1 MQAATNIVDAGPER
15 TPPNRRLHLRSV
27 IAFCILAPLAVAAF
41 LGTRDAASRDAAAT
55 QAHRAD
61 EGASALQAV
70 LARTAADPHSLAGVF
85 STAREVDAFAQ
96 FAAPGRDSS
105 ALVALAWAPHIPPAI
120 RKAFEASS
128 GFPIA
133 ALGPGGIAVPAARG
147 TEVYPVQY
155 VTPGTANARLVGIDL
170 SSRPEVA
177 TAMRQAVSTGQEQAT
192 AVFELPQ
199 GGRGIVIVA
208 GAYQRGAAIAT
219 AAQRQSALNGFA
231 VGFYHLDA
239 LGRAAF
245 ARLADAGVAVTDG
258 TNQIYTN
265 GVASSGGVTR
275 PVAFSGRT
283 WQVTVR
289 GATSSTNALLPWVVL
304 AAGLLIG
311 LLVAAMIEQNARRL
325 AFSEHLVAVRTVEL
339 REALVQLQESNHE
352 LDMARAAAEQASQV
366 DALTGTYNRG
376 HLMELITVELNRAS
390 RGGTTPAVL
399 LIDVDDYRTLER
411 EHGAPVADAVL
422 VEVASRLR
430 GVLRS
435 YDALGRWSTSQ
446 FGVLTPNVP
455 NDQALLRVG
464 EALRQVVGAAP
475 TVVDGLDLWA
485 TVSIG
490 AVRGSEGRAAFQ
502 LLASADAALADARRT
517 GHDQTVLVDDATREN
532 TSAGEPDAMRIA
544 HALAVS
550 VSAREGVPETH
561 DRDVAALAAN
571 IATAMGLAPAEVER
585 TRLAGLLHDVGKV
598 SIPHEILTKPGA
610 LDAEEWATMQKHA
623 ALGEEIVL
631 RIPALAEAAEGVR
644 HHHERFDGSGYPDG
658 LAGVAIPVEA
668 RIVAVAD
675 AYCSMT
681 AGPAFRKA
689 RSASAAIAEIEA
701 GRDAQFDS
709 VVVDAL
715 SVAVRHARAA

>member
-1 MQAATNIVDAGPER
+1 VHAATDHVDAGPELR
-15 TPPNRRLHLRSV
+15 PPSRRLHLRSL
-27 IAFCILAPLAVAAF
+27 IAFCILAPLALAAF
-41 LGTRDAASRDAAAT
+41 LGTRDAASRDAAAA

-105 ALVALAWAPHIPPAI
+105 ALVALAWAPHIPPSI
-120 RKAFEASS
+120 RKAFEATS

-133 ALGPGGIAVPAARG
+133 ALGPGGVAIPAPRG
-147 TEVYPVQY
+147 GEVYPVQY

-170 SSRPEVA
+170 ASRPEVA
-177 TAMRQAVSTGQEQAT
+177 DAMRRAVATGEEQAT
-192 AVFELPQ
+192 ALFDLPQ

-219 AAQRQSALNGFA
+219 PTQRQSALNGFA
-231 VGFYHLDA
+231 VGFYHA
-239 LGRAAF
+239 RELGTAAF
-245 ARLADAGVAVTDG
+245 AHLRDAGVTVRDG
-258 TNQIYTN
+258 STGVFAN
-265 GVASSGGVTR
+265 GVDAAGGVTR
-275 PVAFSGRT
+275 PVPFAGRT

-289 GATSSTNALLPWVVL
+289 TATSTSNVLLPWVVL
-304 AAGLLIG
+304 LAGILIA

-325 AFSEHLVAVRTVEL
+325 SFSEHLVAVRTVEL
-339 REALVQLQESNHE
+339 REALVLLQESNHE
-352 LDMARAAAEQASQV
+352 LDKARAAAEQASQV

-376 HLMELITVELNRAS
+376 HLMELIGVELNRAS

-399 LIDVDDYRTLER
+399 LIDVDDYRVLER

-430 GVLRS
+430 SVLRS

-485 TVSIG
+485 TVSVG

-502 LLASADAALADARRT
+502 LLAAADAALADARRT
-517 GHDQTVLVDDATREN
+517 GHDQTVLVDDASREH

-561 DRDVAALAAN
+561 DRDVAALAAS
-571 IATAMGLAPAEVER
+571 IATAMGLTPAEVER
-585 TRLAGLLHDVGKV
+585 ARLAGLLHDVGKV
-598 SIPHEILTKPGA
+598 SIPHDILTKPGA
-610 LDAEEWATMQKHA
+610 LDDEEWAVMRKHA
-623 ALGEEIVL
+623 ALGEEIVR

-644 HHHERFDGSGYPDG
+644 HHHERFDGSGYPDR
-658 LAGVAIPVEA
+658 LAGVAIPLEA

-675 AYCSMT
+675 AYISMT
-681 AGPAFRKA
+681 AGPSFRKA
-689 RSASAAIAEIEA
+689 RSTAAALVEIEA

-709 VVVDAL
+709 IVVDAL
-715 SVAVRHARAA
+715 VKAVSRARAA